1 MSENPSP
8 EEAFA
13 EEAPVEAMAPA
24 APAAPEAEPE
34 SRVYSEA
41 DLIEAR
47 RQEKEKL
54 YPEISRVKE
63 ELAELKRARDEEQE
77 RIHQEEAR
85 LAEEAKRSAE
95 EEMSVRELL
104 ASKEQEW
111 QAQLEAE
118 RHEREQAIALL
129 EKERQYAQ
137 MQEYRSRRIEE
148 ERDEILPEL
157 LDLVVGDN
165 PDQIEASIAGLR
177 ERSSRIIANAQQA
190 AESAR
195 RDMAG
200 ARVTDPSAAGPL
212 ENYSDSRTFTPDNI
226 RDMSIDEY
234 AQYRE
239 SLLGKGTRSE
249 GMFG

>member
-1 MSENPSP
+1 MSDKPSP
-8 EEAFA
+8 EEVFA
-13 EEAPVEAMAPA
+13 EEAPIEVQAQA
-24 APAAPEAEPE
+24 APPEVEE
-34 SRVYSEA
+34 QQDTRVYTEA
-41 DLIEAR
+41 DLNEAR
-47 RQEKEKL
+47 RQEKDKL

-77 RIHQEEAR
+77 RIHQEEMR

-104 ASKEQEW
+104 AAKEAEW
-111 QAQLEAE
+111 QAQLEEE
-118 RHEREQAIALL
+118 RREREQAIALL

-148 ERDEILPEL
+148 ERDDILPEL
-157 LDLVVGDN
+157 LDLVVGDT